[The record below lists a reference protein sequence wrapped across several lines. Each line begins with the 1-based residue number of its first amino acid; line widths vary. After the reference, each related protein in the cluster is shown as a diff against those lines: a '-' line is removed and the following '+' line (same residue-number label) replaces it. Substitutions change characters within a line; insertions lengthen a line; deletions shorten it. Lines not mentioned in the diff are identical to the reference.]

1 MKNTKQ
7 VIVMRNDLNMRKG
20 KMVAQGSHASMAF
33 LTARMRKERLSDTHE
48 YWYCTD
54 TIWNETH
61 ADEIDH
67 WLKHSFRK
75 IVCYVDSEA
84 ALDAV
89 HEAAKVAGLTS
100 NLIIDNGVTEFG
112 GVATKTCI
120 AIGPHYDDKFHGIT
134 TLLPLL

>member
-1 MKNTKQ
+1 
-7 VIVMRNDLNMRKG
+7 MRNDLNMRKG

-33 LTARMRKERLSDTHE
+33 LTQRMRKEKLKDDHS

-54 TIWNETH
+54 TLWDTVH

-67 WLKHSFRK
+67 WLHHSFRK
-75 IVCYVDSEA
+75 IVCYVNSEEELTAVHDA
-84 ALDAV
+84 ALA
-89 HEAAKVAGLTS
+89 AGLTS
-100 NLIIDNGVTEFG
+100 HLITDNGATEFS

-120 AIGPHYDDKFHGIT
+120 AIGPHYDDRFHGIT